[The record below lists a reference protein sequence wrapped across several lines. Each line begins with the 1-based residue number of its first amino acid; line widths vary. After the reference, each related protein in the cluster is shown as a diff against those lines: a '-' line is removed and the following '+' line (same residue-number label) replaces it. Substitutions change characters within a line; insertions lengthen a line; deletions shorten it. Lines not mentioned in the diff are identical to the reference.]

1 LIRVLSVLGTRPE
14 AIKLAPV
21 VRALAARPGEFE
33 SLVCSTGQ
41 HREMLDQVFETFGL
55 APDRELALMR
65 DSQRP
70 SELTAR
76 ILQTLPSVLHELRP
90 DLVLVQGDT
99 MTAFAAAFCAH
110 LERIAV
116 GHVEAGL
123 RTGDRFNP
131 FPEEMNRRL
140 VTPIARIHFAPT
152 GPARDALLAEG
163 VDPSTIHLTGNTAID
178 ALQLTLRADY
188 RFCDSRLAALDPSRR
203 LVLVTTHRRESFGAP
218 LQSICRALREL
229 TLAREDCDFVLPMH
243 PNPIVRETLRA
254 TLAGLPRM
262 HLIEPVEY
270 REFCH
275 LMARA
280 HLILTDSGGIQE
292 EAPALDV
299 PVLVMRETTER
310 PEGVRAG
317 CAVLVGTGSR
327 IVDAALEL
335 LDDRAVYRRMAL
347 APNPYGDG
355 KAALRIADA
364 ISEGSWSD

>member
-21 VRALAARPGEFE
+21 VRALAARPAEFE

-65 DSQRP
+65 DAQRP
-70 SELTAR
+70 AELTAR
-76 ILQTLPSVLHELRP
+76 ILQALPSVLHELRP

-110 LERIAV
+110 LERISV

-123 RTGDRFNP
+123 RTGDRFDP

-140 VTPIARIHFAPT
+140 VAPIARIHFAPT
-152 GPARDALLAEG
+152 VPARDALLAEG
-163 VDPSTIHLTGNTAID
+163 VDADSIHVTGNTSID
-178 ALQLTLRADY
+178 ALQLTLRPDH
-188 RFCDSRLAALDPSRR
+188 RFSHPALAALDPARR

-218 LQSICRALREL
+218 LLSICRSLRA
-229 TLAREDCDFVLPMH
+229 LARERSDCEFVLPMH
-243 PNPIVRETLRA
+243 PNPVVRETVRA
-254 TLAGLPRM
+254 ELTAVPRV

-280 HLILTDSGGIQE
+280 YLILTDSGGIQE

-310 PEGVRAG
+310 PEGLRAG
-317 CAVLVGTGSR
+317 CARLVGTGR
-327 IVDAALEL
+327 FIVDSTLEL
-335 LDDRAVYRRMAL
+335 LDDSSAYRNMAE

-364 ISEGSWSD
+364 IAEGRWSD